1 MRQRDDSKRIAF
13 LEATVREV
21 ADHGFSATSVGKIA
35 KAARLSPAT
44 LYIYYEDKEQL
55 LLATFYYVSDQIIDA
70 ALDSFSR
77 GNDLREALRL
87 QWHTLFRLGFER
99 RELFR
104 YHETFRHSGWMTP
117 EIEARNEERAAIL
130 LNAVDQGK
138 KLGLIKPVPFP
149 LLETFMF
156 RPIYHLVQRCLQGS
170 FEGTDDHIEI
180 AFDMAWDAIAD
191 RRNT

>member
-35 KAARLSPAT
+35 KAAGLSPAT

-55 LLATFYYVSDQIIDA
+55 LLATFYYVSDQVIDA

-77 GNDLREALRL
+77 GKDLREGLRR
-87 QWHTLFRLGFER
+87 QWHTLFRIALER
-99 RELFR
+99 PELFR
-104 YHETFRHSGWMTP
+104 YHETFTHSAWMTP
-117 EIEARNEERAAIL
+117 EIQARNESRAANL

-138 KLGLIKPVPFP
+138 QSGLIKPVPFP

-170 FEGTDDHIEI
+170 FEGTDEHIEL
-180 AFDMAWDAIAD
+180 AFNMAWDAVAD